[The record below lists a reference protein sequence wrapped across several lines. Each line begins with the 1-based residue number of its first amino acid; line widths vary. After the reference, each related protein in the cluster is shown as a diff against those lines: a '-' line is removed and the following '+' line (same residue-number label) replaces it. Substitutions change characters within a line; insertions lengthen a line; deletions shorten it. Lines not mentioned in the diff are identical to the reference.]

1 MTALLALDAGDFD
14 RMQEA
19 IASLP
24 DEATTTMWVS
34 IVQTAIRGWIEIRH
48 GDLARG
54 TRQLEQSVDMC
65 RTMTQ
70 RQLEPMSLDAPRTGV
85 RPDR

>member
-24 DEATTTMWVS
+24 DEATTAVWVS
-34 IVQTAIRGWIEIRH
+34 IAQRR
-48 GDLARG
+48 
-54 TRQLEQSVDMC
+54 SVD
-65 RTMTQ
+65 
-70 RQLEPMSLDAPRTGV
+70 G
-85 RPDR
+85 